1 MKFLTLSLFIAL
13 SAGAAF
19 SQAGHWEANLQIPDR
34 TIGLA
39 LDLDK
44 NVKGE
49 WTGNFGVPAQNIS
62 GLTLSELKVD
72 GASVKFKVA
81 DIPNAPSFDLKL
93 SGDSK
98 LAGTVITPQAELPI
112 EFAKK
117 GDAKLV
123 VPTTSPAV
131 SKELEGD
138 WAGAIET
145 PNGTLNLL
153 VHFKNQP
160 DKTVLATMDSPDQGA
175 KDMKLNDVVEKDLAV
190 EFKLKIAG
198 GSYKGTLNKEGTEM
212 TGEWS
217 QGGGTVPLKLK
228 KK

>member
-1 MKFLTLSLFIAL
+1 MKFLTTSLFIAL
-13 SAGAAF
+13 SAGTAF
-19 SQAGHWEANLQIPDR
+19 PQAGHWEANLQIPDR
-34 TIGLA
+34 VLGLA

-44 NVKGE
+44 NAKGE
-49 WTGNFGVPAQNIS
+49 WTGSFGIPAQNIS
-62 GLTLSELKVD
+62 GLAVSEIKVD

-81 DIPNAPSFDLKL
+81 DIPNSPSFDLKV

-98 LAGTVITPQAELPI
+98 LSGTLITPQAELPI

-117 GDAKLV
+117 GDAKV
-123 VPTTSPAV
+123 EVPATNPAV

-138 WAGAIET
+138 WAGALET
-145 PNGTLNLL
+145 PNGTLTLI

-160 DKTVLATMDSPDQGA
+160 DKTVRATMDSIEQGA
-175 KDMKLNDVVEKDLAV
+175 KDLKLNDVVQKELSV
-190 EFKLKIAG
+190 EFKLRLTNGA
-198 GSYKGTLNKEGTEM
+198 YKGALNKEGTEL

-217 QGGGTVPLKLK
+217 QGGGTLPLKFK